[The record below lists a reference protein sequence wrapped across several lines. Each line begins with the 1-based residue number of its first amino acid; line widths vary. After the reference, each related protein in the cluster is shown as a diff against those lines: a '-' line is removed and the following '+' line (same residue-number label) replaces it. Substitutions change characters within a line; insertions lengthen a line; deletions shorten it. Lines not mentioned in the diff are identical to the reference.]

1 MNRFTNINNHVEP
14 STRAENALSLELIA
28 ECKSTTTLIKKNL
41 RDRLE
46 NLNRETRKKIVSYMK
61 DGCAPL
67 FVACKRGNVELVE
80 YLSTVCDAP
89 LEQRGQYEVSED
101 RSTHTVTPLWC
112 SAVAGNLPVVKC
124 LVRLGANIN
133 ALSDTGSTPVRSAC
147 FMTNIDVV
155 KYLCENG
162 ADIRRPNQNGGTC
175 LINSVQSVELCKYL
189 ISKDID
195 VNAKD
200 IQHKTAL
207 HYAIQEHHLETVQL
221 LLENGADPFAKSRYG
236 DDALQTACLK
246 AAHNIFHYLKSRIDY
261 SPDRLAE
268 SHELIG
274 STFLDEHN
282 ETRVCILHW
291 RVATHIRHQH
301 ATNGHVEKLP
311 KIPQRAAY
319 LNQQEFTT
327 LEELEELAT
336 DVDAMRIQSVMIC
349 ERILG
354 IQHKDTLFRLM
365 FRGASYADSLQ
376 FQRCIDFWLLVLQ
389 VRVDIHTIL
398 YSDTCFTAQAIV
410 RLMLDLIERNL
421 EVVPYDMNLP
431 RFTDVFSMF
440 VMLTQDIEQAK
451 ALLQVRPIYKKQQ
464 ENFDRILKCLT
475 HLLYLLLQTAR
486 TPEQNDAVMQSVAK
500 IVKNTRSS
508 CNDTLLHLV
517 VSRLNVI
524 KSTYFT
530 DEPNVRSIFPNID
543 VVRLLLRCGAEVNA
557 TNKSKST
564 PLLIACAPYNF
575 DSELVHAI
583 LDSGGHID
591 CPNCPITE
599 EKPITPL
606 YLIKKNPNNPI
617 HFLNYLSLTCLSA
630 TIIAKFK
637 IPYKNQIP
645 KSLEAFVKLHES
657 S

>member
-1 MNRFTNINNHVEP
+1 MNRFTNINNHVEL
-14 STRAENALSLELIA
+14 SSRAQDALSLELIA
-28 ECKSTTTLIKKNL
+28 ECKTTTNLIKKDL

-46 NLNRETRKKIVSYMK
+46 SLSRLIRRKIVSYTK

-67 FVACKRGNVELVE
+67 FIACKRGNVELVE
-80 YLSTVCDAP
+80 YLSTVCDAD
-89 LEQRGQYEVSED
+89 LEQRGLYEVSED
-101 RSTHTVTPLWC
+101 RSIHTVTPLWC
-112 SAVAGNLPVVKC
+112 SSVAGNLPVVKC

-133 ALSDTGSTPVRSAC
+133 ANSDTGSTPVRSAC

-155 KYLCENG
+155 KFLCENG
-162 ADIRRPNQNGGTC
+162 ADIRKPNQNGGTC
-175 LINSVQSVELCKYL
+175 LINSVQSVELCAYL
-189 ISKDID
+189 ISKGID

-207 HYAIQEHHLETVQL
+207 HYAIQEHRLETVQL

-236 DDALQTACLK
+236 DDALQTSCLK
-246 AAHNIFHYLKSRIDY
+246 GAHNIFDYLKSRIDY
-261 SPDRLAE
+261 PPDRLADA
-268 SHELIG
+268 HELIG

-291 RVATHIRHQH
+291 RLAYHIRHQH
-301 ATNGHVEKLP
+301 VSNARVEKFP
-311 KIPQRAAY
+311 KIPQRPAY

-354 IQHKDTLFRLM
+354 VQHKDTLFRLM

-376 FQRCIDFWLLVLQ
+376 FQRCIELWLLVLQ
-389 VRVDIHTIL
+389 VRVEKYTIL

-410 RLMLDLIERNL
+410 RLMLDLLDRNL
-421 EVVPYDMNLP
+421 DVVPQDINLP
-431 RFTDVFSMF
+431 RFPDVYNMF
-440 VMLTQDIEQAK
+440 IMLTQDIEQAK
-451 ALLQVRPIYKKQQ
+451 ALLQIRPIYKKQQ

-475 HLLYLLLQTAR
+475 HLLYLLIQTAH
-486 TPEQNDAVMQSVAK
+486 TPDDHAAVNQSVAK
-500 IVKNTRSS
+500 IVRNTRSS
-508 CNDTLLHLV
+508 CDDTLLHLV

-524 KSTYFT
+524 KSAYFT
-530 DEPNVRSIFPNID
+530 DDTHLRSIFPNID
-543 VVRLLLRCGAEVNA
+543 VVRLLLNCGAEVNA

-575 DSELVHAI
+575 EMELIQTI

-591 CPNCPITE
+591 CPNCPSRE

-606 YLIKKNPNNPI
+606 ALIKSNPNNQI
-617 HFLNYLSLTCLSA
+617 HFLNYLSLKCLSA
-630 TIIAKFK
+630 TIVAKFK

-645 KSLEAFVKLHES
+645 KSLEAFVKLHEP
-657 S
+657 